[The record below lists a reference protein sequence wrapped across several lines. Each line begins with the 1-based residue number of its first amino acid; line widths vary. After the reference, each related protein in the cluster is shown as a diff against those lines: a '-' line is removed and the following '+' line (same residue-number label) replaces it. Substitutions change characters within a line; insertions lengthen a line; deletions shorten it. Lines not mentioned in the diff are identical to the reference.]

1 MSVTLTPPGPELRPL
16 VSLAAW
22 TWQGSGPDGRKIAHI
37 LITHTT
43 ALTDGSTAVTV
54 EDRMRRL
61 SACLG
66 DLTEAGEVIP
76 ELKPCLQLV
85 GDHVLLHIPGTFRRL
100 RLPTRRPWP
109 ELVTRT
115 GEAILLIGLD
125 PLPQSA
131 GAARLDAYLDAALAA
146 DRLLF
151 GRVEVPPPAPR
162 ADVCSTCGGS
172 GTDLTSGR
180 ACPDCSLHCRLE
192 PSPCGSAA
200 GER

>member
-1 MSVTLTPPGPELRPL
+1 MSITRTPPGPELRL
-16 VSLAAW
+16 LMSLAAW
-22 TWQGSGPDGRKIAHI
+22 TWQGSGPDGREIAHI

-43 ALTDGSTAVTV
+43 ALTDGSTAVTA

-66 DLTEAGEVIP
+66 GLTGAREVIP

-85 GDHVLLHIPGTFRRL
+85 GDYVLLHIPGASRRL
-100 RLPTRRPWP
+100 RLPTRRPWT

-115 GEAILLIGLD
+115 GQAILLLGFD

-131 GAARLDAYLDAALAA
+131 GAARLDAYLDAALAG

-151 GRVEVPPPAPR
+151 GRVQLPPPTPS

-172 GTDLTSGR
+172 GTDPISGR

-192 PSPCGSAA
+192 P
-200 GER
+200 

>member
-1 MSVTLTPPGPELRPL
+1 MSVTLTPSGPELRLL

-22 TWQGSGPDGRKIAHI
+22 TWPGAGPDGRETAHI
-37 LITHTT
+37 LITHTQ
-43 ALTDGSTAVTV
+43 ALTDGGTAVTA
-54 EDRMRRL
+54 EDRMRGL

-66 DLTEAGEVIP
+66 GLTGAREVIP

-85 GDHVLLHIPGTFRRL
+85 GDHVLLHIPGASRRL
-100 RLPTRRPWP
+100 RLPTRRPWT

-115 GEAILLIGLD
+115 GEAVLMLGLD

-131 GAARLDAYLDAALAA
+131 GAVCLDAYLDAALAT

-151 GRVEVPPPAPR
+151 GRVRLPPPAPR

-172 GTDLTSGR
+172 GTDPISGR

-192 PSPCGSAA
+192 P
-200 GER
+200 

>member
-1 MSVTLTPPGPELRPL
+1 MNVTLTPPGPDLRLL

-22 TWQGSGPDGRKIAHI
+22 TWQGPGPDGREIAHI

-43 ALTDGSTAVTV
+43 ALTDGSTAVTA

-66 DLTEAGEVIP
+66 GLTGAREVIP
-76 ELKPCLQLV
+76 ELGPCLRLV
-85 GDHVLLHIPGTFRRL
+85 GDHVLLHIPGASRRL
-100 RLPTRRPWP
+100 RLPTRRPWT

-115 GEAILLIGLD
+115 GEAILLLGLD

-131 GAARLDAYLDAALAA
+131 GSARLDAYLDAALAV

-151 GRVEVPPPAPR
+151 GRVQLPPSAAR

-172 GTDLTSGR
+172 GTDPISGR

-192 PSPCGSAA
+192 P
-200 GER
+200 

>member
-1 MSVTLTPPGPELRPL
+1 MSVALTPPGPELRLL

-22 TWQGSGPDGRKIAHI
+22 TWQGAGPDGRKIAHI
-37 LITHTT
+37 LITYTP
-43 ALTDGSTAVTV
+43 ALTDGGTAVTA

-66 DLTEAGEVIP
+66 GLTGAREVIP
-76 ELKPCLQLV
+76 ELEHCLQLV
-85 GDHVLLHIPGTFRRL
+85 GDRVLLHIPGTSRRL
-100 RLPTRRPWP
+100 RLPTRRSWT

-115 GEAILLIGLD
+115 GEAILLLGLD
-125 PLPQSA
+125 PLPQST

-151 GRVEVPPPAPR
+151 GRVQLPPSAPR

-172 GTDLTSGR
+172 GTDPISGR

-192 PSPCGSAA
+192 P
-200 GER
+200 

>member
-1 MSVTLTPPGPELRPL
+1 MSVALTPPGPDLRLL

-22 TWQGSGPDGRKIAHI
+22 TWQGAGPDGREIARI
-37 LITHTT
+37 LITHTPV
-43 ALTDGSTAVTV
+43 LTDGGTAVPA

-61 SACLG
+61 SAHLG
-66 DLTEAGEVIP
+66 GLTGALEVIP
-76 ELKPCLQLV
+76 ELESCLQLV
-85 GDHVLLHIPGTFRRL
+85 GDRVLLHIPGASRRL
-100 RLPTRRPWP
+100 QLPTRRTWT

-115 GEAILLIGLD
+115 DQAILLLGLD

-131 GAARLDAYLDAALAA
+131 GAARLDTYLDAALAG

-151 GRVEVPPPAPR
+151 GRVQLPPPTPS

-172 GTDLTSGR
+172 GTDPISGR

-192 PSPCGSAA
+192 P
-200 GER
+200 

>member
-1 MSVTLTPPGPELRPL
+1 MSVALTPPGPDLRLL

-22 TWQGSGPDGRKIAHI
+22 TWQGARPDGREFAHI
-37 LITHTT
+37 LITHTP
-43 ALTDGSTAVTV
+43 ALTDGGTAVPA

-66 DLTEAGEVIP
+66 GLTGAREVIP
-76 ELKPCLQLV
+76 ELNPCLQLV
-85 GDHVLLHIPGTFRRL
+85 GDHVLLHIPRASRRL
-100 RLPTRRPWP
+100 RLPTRRPWT
-109 ELVTRT
+109 ELVIRT
-115 GEAILLIGLD
+115 GEAILTLGLD

-131 GAARLDAYLDAALAA
+131 STDHLDAYLDTALTA

-151 GRVEVPPPAPR
+151 GRVQLPPSAPR

-172 GTDLTSGR
+172 GTDPTSGR

-192 PSPCGSAA
+192 P
-200 GER
+200 

>member
-1 MSVTLTPPGPELRPL
+1 MSVTLTPPGPGLRLL

-22 TWQGSGPDGRKIAHI
+22 TWPGAGPDGREIAHI
-37 LITHTT
+37 LITHTP
-43 ALTDGSTAVTV
+43 ALTDGGTAVTA

-66 DLTEAGEVIP
+66 GLTGAREVIP

-85 GDHVLLHIPGTFRRL
+85 GDRVLLHIPGTSRRL
-100 RLPTRRPWP
+100 RLPTRRPWT

-115 GEAILLIGLD
+115 GEAILLLGLD
-125 PLPQSA
+125 SLSQSA
-131 GAARLDAYLDAALAA
+131 GADRLDAYLDTALAT
-146 DRLLF
+146 DRLPF
-151 GRVEVPPPAPR
+151 GRVQLPPSAPR

-172 GTDLTSGR
+172 GTDPTSGR

-192 PSPCGSAA
+192 P
-200 GER
+200 

>member
-1 MSVTLTPPGPELRPL
+1 MSVTLIPPGPELRLL

-22 TWQGSGPDGRKIAHI
+22 TWPGAGPDGREIAHI
-37 LITHTT
+37 LISHTP
-43 ALTDGSTAVTV
+43 ALTDGDTAVTA
-54 EDRMRRL
+54 EDRMRGL

-66 DLTEAGEVIP
+66 GLTGAREVIP
-76 ELKPCLQLV
+76 DLKPCLQLV
-85 GDHVLLHIPGTFRRL
+85 GDHVLLHISGVSRRL
-100 RLPTRRPWP
+100 RLPTRRPWT

-115 GEAILLIGLD
+115 GEAILLLGLD

-151 GRVEVPPPAPR
+151 GRVQPPRSAPR

-172 GTDLTSGR
+172 GTDPISGR
-180 ACPDCSLHCRLE
+180 ACPDCSLHCRLK
-192 PSPCGSAA
+192 P
-200 GER
+200 

>member
-1 MSVTLTPPGPELRPL
+1 MSVTLNPPGPELRQL

-22 TWQGSGPDGRKIAHI
+22 TWPGAGPDGHEIAHI
-37 LITHTT
+37 LITHTP
-43 ALTDGSTAVTV
+43 AFTDTGIAVTA

-66 DLTEAGEVIP
+66 GLTGAREVVPDLR
-76 ELKPCLQLV
+76 PCLQLA
-85 GDHVLLHIPGTFRRL
+85 GDHVLLNIPGASRRL
-100 RLPTRRPWP
+100 RLPTRRPWT

-115 GEAILLIGLD
+115 GEAILLLGLE

-131 GAARLDAYLDAALAA
+131 GADRLDTYLDAALAA

-151 GRVEVPPPAPR
+151 GRAQFQAPAPR
-162 ADVCSTCGGS
+162 ADVCSTCDGS
-172 GTDLTSGR
+172 GTDPISGR

-192 PSPCGSAA
+192 Q
-200 GER
+200 